1 MAPPPF
7 RPPVPEPLHGP
18 GWVRPAGNLD
28 YRVTQPFDNINPD
41 FPGVLHRALDLG
53 NTRLGGPI
61 TAPAPGRVIA
71 EGWLREPW
79 SESST
84 RFGTGNFGGIC
95 VALDH
100 GNGWYSL
107 LAHLSQTIVNAGQPI
122 LDGQLLGY
130 LGDTGSAK
138 GAGHV
143 HWDLYYGRPTTAMTY
158 AQRAALKVDPWPLLR
173 QNYRA
178 PDTGTATPAEDDMR
192 FSGSEVHYHDI
203 LRWRVSGLQGA
214 NFRNGRALTDGVLDL
229 LPHGREFTAL
239 PFTVDGAATAGTDQW
254 LPALLYVG
262 GAYQLGY
269 FHRSVVEPVP
279 PPPAPVVDCTEAV
292 KAATAPLKERLV
304 KIHTLSG

>member
-1 MAPPPF
+1 MPPPF

-18 GWVRPAGNLD
+18 TWVRPAGNLD
-28 YRVTQPFDNINPD
+28 YRVTQGFDSINPD
-41 FPGVLHRALDLG
+41 YPGVLHRALDLG

-138 GAGHV
+138 GAGHL

-178 PDTGTATPAEDDMR
+178 PDTGTATPAEDAMR
-192 FSGSEVHYHDI
+192 FSGSELHI
-203 LRWRVSGLQGA
+203 
-214 NFRNGRALTDGVLDL
+214 
-229 LPHGREFTAL
+229 
-239 PFTVDGAATAGTDQW
+239 VDGTPSFRLTANSHFRADHSTASASLAIFPAGTTVRAAWSVDGQAVNGNDDW
-254 LPALLYVG
+254 LLAAMYVG
-262 GAYQLGY
+262 SAFVTGY
-269 FHRSVVEPVP
+269 FHSSVVERVIEPL
-279 PPPAPVVDCTEAV
+279 PVVDCTEAV
-292 KAATAPLKERLV
+292 KAATAPLNERIARARAAL
-304 KIHTLSG
+304 G